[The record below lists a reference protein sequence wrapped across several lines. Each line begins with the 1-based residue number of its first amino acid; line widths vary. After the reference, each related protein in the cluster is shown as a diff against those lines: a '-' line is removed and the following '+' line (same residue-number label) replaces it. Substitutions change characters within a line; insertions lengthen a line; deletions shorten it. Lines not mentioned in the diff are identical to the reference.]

1 MKRLANLFCRTLK
14 PGDPIGRLRI
24 PRIGVN
30 EIVSQGSTGSGS
42 LSPHSDVGF
51 LRGGPV
57 HYGITPL
64 PGQGQ
69 PFAVAG
75 HRTTYGAPFYRLGD
89 LRRGDLIVVT
99 TPYGR
104 FTYHVAR
111 LTRVLPSD
119 VSVLADRGYGVVLTT
134 CDPPYSASHRLVI
147 WGTLSARTANSI
159 AALIPCG

>member
-1 MKRLANLFCRTLK
+1 LRMERLAGLFRRSLK
-14 PGDPIGRLRI
+14 PGDPVGRLRI

-42 LSPHSDVGF
+42 LSPRSDVAY

-57 HYGITPL
+57 HYGVTSL

-89 LRRGDLIVVT
+89 LRRGDLVVVT
-99 TPYGR
+99 TPYAR
-104 FTYHVAR
+104 FTYRVAK

-119 VSVLADRGYGVVLTT
+119 VSVLADRGYGLVLTT
-134 CDPPYSASHRLVI
+134 CDPPYSASHRLVV
-147 WGTLSARTANSI
+147 WGTSTGFTFR
-159 AALIPCG
+159 